1 MLHGR
6 KVADNYFSGRG
17 NRTKSGI
24 NHATT
29 RPESLRAREVDEKGA
44 RVRGE
49 AEGPHPPRSYSSPP
63 FSFASA
69 VFAPVSRRRMSTL
82 PFPRLTQ
89 MRGRQHTFNSLL
101 IPQLLLL
108 RPRRPRRPRRAPFI
122 FPVFRAPRLAS
133 DSAEDE

>member
-1 MLHGR
+1 MLRAR

-49 AEGPHPPRSYSSPP
+49 AEGPAGRRIPLARTPLPLFHSLARYSPRC
-63 FSFASA
+63 
-69 VFAPVSRRRMSTL
+69 L
-82 PFPRLTQ
+82 DDGCRLC
-89 MRGRQHTFNSLL
+89 
-101 IPQLLLL
+101 P
-108 RPRRPRRPRRAPFI
+108 
-122 FPVFRAPRLAS
+122 FRA
-133 DSAEDE
+133 